1 MLDTS
6 ANVKHTGKIY
16 ESPPKKKPVAVALG
30 RLGGK
35 VGGKVW
41 MKTMSRKEGAEF
53 AAMGVSAW
61 WSCLCPRSSAASAEA
76 RSPARQQRPG
86 GLKQSGG

>member
-35 VGGKVW
+35 VSGKVR

-53 AAMGVSAW
+53 AAMG
-61 WSCLCPRSSAASAEA
+61 
-76 RSPARQQRPG
+76 
-86 GLKQSGG
+86 